1 LHTINGERVQGGWSN
16 NCRAATEAWLREGLK
31 ERCITRDLQWGT
43 PVPLDGFR
51 GKVFYV
57 WFDAPIGYL
66 SITANYTPAWEAWWR
81 SPDDVELVQFMG
93 KDNVT
98 FHTII
103 FPSTLL
109 GTGCARTGHGARLH
123 DVTPRAG
130 CKWCCPEAA
139 VTPLS
144 STLLAGHMQFI
155 TFRLAADA

>member
-1 LHTINGERVQGGWSN
+1 MQGGWSA
-16 NCRAATEAWLREGLK
+16 NCRAVTEAWLRDGLK
-31 ERCITRDLQWGT
+31 ERCITRDLHWGT

-66 SITANYTPAWEAWWR
+66 SITANYTAEWEKWWR
-81 SPDDVELVQFMG
+81 QPDDVELVQFMG

-109 GTGCARTGHGARLH
+109 GTGCALAQCNVVSPWRRREVRAPEWHREICLQS
-123 DVTPRAG
+123 VTCCSMPFTRACTQG
-130 CKWCCPEAA
+130 
-139 VTPLS
+139 
-144 STLLAGHMQFI
+144 LASA
-155 TFRLAADA
+155 T